1 MEIQRSSLGILFTNF
16 KQIALFLIL
25 RYAFFEDSQVVI
37 LSMKQNVLVYN
48 MHIILNRHLL
58 ALKK

>member
-37 LSMKQNVLVYN
+37 LSMKQNVFVYN
-48 MHIILNRHLL
+48 MHIILNRYLL

>member
-48 MHIILNRHLL
+48 MHIILNWYLL